1 MFFLYIK
8 AFFRHALAVSTGKIP
23 TDLAAVIAWCD
34 SHDTVKDFRIIAG
47 TGKTN
52 L

>member
-1 MFFLYIK
+1 MTFLVYK
-8 AFFRHALAVSTGKIP
+8 TLQNLQPSTGKIS